1 MYIYPEHLKA
11 RAVMWLWQLRDLT
24 VIGVKPGGKLT
35 GENKQE
41 KTKQEEGK
49 SMTGIIVTGHGTFP
63 EGILSAVSLVAGK
76 PDNTEAVNFEMGQSS
91 EDLKDSM
98 AKAME
103 SLEGDEILILA
114 DLVGGT
120 PFNTA
125 AALRK
130 ARTDKRIKVIAGV
143 NMAAMVEA
151 VFSRPMYGLDELA
164 VALLAAGREGLRDLD
179 ALDSE
184 EEAPEFEDGL

>member
-1 MYIYPEHLKA
+1 
-11 RAVMWLWQLRDLT
+11 
-24 VIGVKPGGKLT
+24 
-35 GENKQE
+35 
-41 KTKQEEGK
+41 
-49 SMTGIIVTGHGTFP
+49 MTGIIVTGHGTFP

-91 EDLKDSM
+91 EDLKESM

-103 SLEGDEILILA
+103 SLEGDEVLILA

-130 ARTDKRIKVIAGV
+130 ARADKRIKVIAGV
-143 NMAAMVEA
+143 NMAALVEA
-151 VFSRPMYGLDELA
+151 VFSSLCMGWTNWRRRCCQQ
-164 VALLAAGREGLRDLD
+164 AGKACGI
-179 ALDSE
+179 
-184 EEAPEFEDGL
+184 

>member
-1 MYIYPEHLKA
+1 
-11 RAVMWLWQLRDLT
+11 
-24 VIGVKPGGKLT
+24 
-35 GENKQE
+35 
-41 KTKQEEGK
+41 
-49 SMTGIIVTGHGTFP
+49 
-63 EGILSAVSLVAGK
+63 
-76 PDNTEAVNFEMGQSS
+76 MGQSS

-103 SLEGDEILILA
+103 SLEGDEVLILA

-130 ARTDKRIKVIAGV
+130 ARADKRIKVIAGV
-143 NMAAMVEA
+143 NMAALVEA

-164 VALLAAGREGLRDLD
+164 AALLSAGREGLRDLD

-184 EEAPEFEDGL
+184 EEAPEDVYKRQG